1 MRLSQLMRIL
11 WVHRAMSMWIIV
23 SVVAVALAAS
33 LLLPKKY
40 TGESAVVVD
49 AHGIDPLAQD
59 GVMQSAQEANYVA
72 TQVDVIDSHNVA
84 LKVVDRMK
92 LTADPQIV
100 EKFNDKTGGVG
111 SIRDWA
117 ADEILKSL
125 TVKPSRDSDVIF
137 VEYTSKSPQAAA
149 DITNAFSEGYL
160 EASLELKTDPARR
173 QAGWFAQQVNDLRA
187 TLETA
192 QGKLSA
198 YQAQHGLIGTD
209 NDNNNSN
216 KIDVETARLT
226 ELSNR
231 FVDAQAAMYDAETRQ
246 QQMNDAAAKG
256 LADES
261 VNVQQNPLLQ
271 NLKTELARS
280 TAKFAEVSQR
290 YDHNHP
296 QYISAQAELE
306 SLRGKVA
313 AEVANANAAVSREAR
328 VAKQN
333 VADLQRAMDQQ
344 RKRILDLQHNQD
356 EYSVLKR
363 DEESART
370 AYDSAMQRGGETK
383 LESRLKNTNTAILN
397 YAFPPM
403 KPSSPRLL
411 LNLALGVILGSM
423 LAVGASL
430 IRERF
435 DQRIHTRTD
444 LLEGAGIA
452 VLAELPVVN
461 ISLRR
466 YRRRRGWFR
475 PRGKRPRME
484 PKIVEKL

>member
-1 MRLSQLMRIL
+1 
-11 WVHRAMSMWIIV
+11 MWIMV
-23 SVVAVALAAS
+23 SVMAVALAAS

-49 AHGIDPLAQD
+49 AHGIDPLAQN

-72 TQVDVIDSHNVA
+72 TQVDVIASHNVA

-92 LTADPQIV
+92 LATDPAIV

-173 QAGWFAQQVNDLRA
+173 QAGWFAQQVNDLRTA
-187 TLETA
+187 LETA
-192 QGKLSA
+192 QRKLSA
-198 YQAQHGLIGTD
+198 YQAQNGLIGTD
-209 NDNNNSN
+209 NDSNNNSN

-231 FVDAQAAMYDAETRQ
+231 FVDAQAAMYDAQTRQ

-306 SLRGKVA
+306 SLRSKVA

-363 DEESART
+363 DEDSART
-370 AYDSAMQRGGETK
+370 AYDSAMQRGGETN

-397 YAFPPM
+397 DAFPPM

-435 DQRIHTRTD
+435 DQRIHSRID

-452 VLAELPVVN
+452 VLAELPPVH

-466 YRRRRGWFR
+466 YRRRRGWFGSK
-475 PRGKRPRME
+475 GKRPRME
-484 PKIVEKL
+484 PKIMEKLQ